1 MSPKVLL
8 EGGVNPSVSMYFK
21 YHIIGK
27 LVVIDQTRR
36 FFLPWVNYHKEGWRV
51 VIGQSH
57 YSFLPWVSTH
67 HIKG

>member
-1 MSPKVLL
+1 MNS
-8 EGGVNPSVSMYFK
+8 SVSTSFK

-27 LVVIDQTRR
+27 LVVIDQTRC

-51 VIGQSH
+51 VIVGQSH
-57 YSFLPWVSTH
+57 YSFLPWASY